1 MQNVHVL
8 HHTVFF
14 QNTTGFRINFP
25 FAFMGISR
33 LVYVPW
39 VNLSI
44 AVAESLE
51 STIYYCSTIEDS
63 KKHVVHCKRL
73 RLYISRNSF
82 CSWILSSLEYFPQQ
96 KFNILGKKL
105 KFAATLCIFYNF
117 QIQKRM
123 IFEETICGRTI
134 NWF

>member
-8 HHTVFF
+8 HHTIFF

-73 RLYISRNSF
+73 RLYISTNIVSAP
-82 CSWILSSLEYFPQQ
+82 EYFPPLNTFHS
-96 KFNILGKKL
+96 KNSIYLLGKKL
-105 KFAATLCIFYNF
+105 KFAATV
-117 QIQKRM
+117 
-123 IFEETICGRTI
+123 
-134 NWF
+134 

>member
-8 HHTVFF
+8 HHSVFF

-33 LVYVPW
+33 VVYVPW

-63 KKHVVHCKRL
+63 KKHVIHCKYRRTL
-73 RLYISRNSF
+73 YLIQNRDEYISKTLNTKAED
-82 CSWILSSLEYFPQQ
+82 ILKP
-96 KFNILGKKL
+96 
-105 KFAATLCIFYNF
+105 
-117 QIQKRM
+117 
-123 IFEETICGRTI
+123 ICKQR
-134 NWF
+134 FSKEPLY